1 MPYEFV
7 SDDVFVNYTFH
18 NILQKRP
25 KKHFHQGKQTV
36 QLDWLSLASPRKI
49 NLPKNRKGDFGF
61 QDTNEQCST
70 SRI

>member
-1 MPYEFV
+1 MPYEIV

-36 QLDWLSLASPRKI
+36 RATELHRK
-49 NLPKNRKGDFGF
+49 NSCRGQN
-61 QDTNEQCST
+61 
-70 SRI
+70 

>member
-1 MPYEFV
+1 MPYQFV

-36 QLDWLSLASPRKI
+36 LRIPKAGVGVPLDLQDERSKGGASNQLGRGIIALW
-49 NLPKNRKGDFGF
+49 
-61 QDTNEQCST
+61 
-70 SRI
+70 

>member
-36 QLDWLSLASPRKI
+36 LRRWENIWIFVGLYSGPYV
-49 NLPKNRKGDFGF
+49 
-61 QDTNEQCST
+61 EV
-70 SRI
+70 

>member
-1 MPYEFV
+1 MPYQFV

-36 QLDWLSLASPRKI
+36 VVHARCTRPALEQPLDGAGNTP
-49 NLPKNRKGDFGF
+49 NL
-61 QDTNEQCST
+61 
-70 SRI
+70 